1 MLWRSHR
8 WPTGSA
14 ARLSRRKS
22 SSSAI
27 NTSTC
32 SRYASSSANIAT
44 QSDDQRERCVFSGI
58 QPTGTPHLG
67 NYCGAIAKWVALQE
81 SSRTST
87 SSYSDDVPPTRLYS
101 VVDLHALTVPFD
113 AQRMPDQV
121 HSMVAALL
129 GAGLDPTRNILF
141 RQSDVA
147 AHAELAWLLS
157 CITPLGWL
165 QRMTQFKHKA
175 AAAKTES
182 SLGLLSY
189 PVLMAA
195 DILLYRATHVPVGE
209 DQQQHLELTRMI
221 ATTFNDRF
229 GSNRPGGKEV
239 LPKPF
244 PMVEEDTTTLTGAQ
258 RISLARIMS
267 LRDPTKK
274 MSKSDKSKLSRIEL
288 TDSADDI
295 RKKVRKATT
304 DAISGIYY
312 DREER
317 PGVSNLLDIASAV
330 TGQSVAQ
337 LEAHYADHGT
347 GAFKNSVADA
357 VIAKVCPIGER
368 IKQYEADHEYIDKVL
383 ADGAAQAS
391 ELAAVTMQDVKEVMG
406 LTSRGLCLAQG
417 LCSCPNGWSGP
428 DCSLASCPLG
438 EAWSDQAIATDNGH
452 NLAPCS
458 NRGECELDTGTCT
471 CDSGF
476 TGAACERITCTCNGH
491 GSCKSMAK
499 YALMKDPGRGTIYPY
514 DNNWD
519 AHKIYGCVCD
529 PGYTGSNC
537 VERLCPVGDDPLTGT
552 LIDPNGIQ
560 RNEKQRI
567 NCKATS
573 GSFTL
578 TFAGYTTE
586 PISADDSA
594 KTVRDKLV
602 ALPSVTAATV
612 TFGGITLTAC
622 TAIGNDISIEFTQ
635 DFGDLPNMSGNS
647 AGLVH
652 STPSTTPTLTF
663 TTVTQG
669 TKENLPCSRRGMC
682 DPATGVCM
690 CYPNYFSSDG
700 NGAIGQR
707 GDCGFVSGTVTACP
721 GEIACSGK
729 GTCRGPPTYDCICN
743 EGFTGGDCTER
754 LCPKGRSWF
763 DRPTEAP
770 DTAHALVECSNA
782 GECDRTKGECV
793 CLAGFTGAACNRM
806 VCPNDCSGHGTCYT
820 MEQLAKRATVN
831 GETMAFTYG
840 AVPNKKET
848 WEYDMVQGCLCSPG
862 WEGHDCS
869 LRSCPT
875 GDDPM
880 TLRQQNEVQLLVCKG
895 NSGFFTLKF
904 RDAATPQLPFNVPAA
919 SLASALEAL
928 ATVGKV
934 SVTYST
940 DTNGVTG
947 SPACNTAGSN
957 IMRID
962 FLTNFGDLPPLRWIL
977 DGALTLTISVD
988 GVGGSVRGTK
998 EDAVCSNRGICSH
1011 LTGVCRCTYGF
1022 TSSDG
1027 FGSEGDRGDC
1037 GYMEP
1042 IYITSAAQQAN
1053 AV

>member
-1 MLWRSHR
+1 MLWRWHR

-44 QSDDQRERCVFSGI
+44 QSDDQRERRVFSGI

-165 QRMTQFKHKA
+165 QRMTQFKQKA

-258 RISLARIMS
+258 RRSLARIMS

-347 GAFKNSVADA
+347 GAFKDSVADA

-406 LTSRGLCLAQG
+406 LTR
-417 LCSCPNGWSGP
+417 
-428 DCSLASCPLG
+428 
-438 EAWSDQAIATDNGH
+438 
-452 NLAPCS
+452 
-458 NRGECELDTGTCT
+458 
-471 CDSGF
+471 F
-476 TGAACERITCTCNGH
+476 
-491 GSCKSMAK
+491 
-499 YALMKDPGRGTIYPY
+499 
-514 DNNWD
+514 
-519 AHKIYGCVCD
+519 
-529 PGYTGSNC
+529 
-537 VERLCPVGDDPLTGT
+537 
-552 LIDPNGIQ
+552 
-560 RNEKQRI
+560 
-567 NCKATS
+567 
-573 GSFTL
+573 
-578 TFAGYTTE
+578 
-586 PISADDSA
+586 
-594 KTVRDKLV
+594 
-602 ALPSVTAATV
+602 
-612 TFGGITLTAC
+612 
-622 TAIGNDISIEFTQ
+622 
-635 DFGDLPNMSGNS
+635 
-647 AGLVH
+647 
-652 STPSTTPTLTF
+652 
-663 TTVTQG
+663 
-669 TKENLPCSRRGMC
+669 
-682 DPATGVCM
+682 
-690 CYPNYFSSDG
+690 
-700 NGAIGQR
+700 
-707 GDCGFVSGTVTACP
+707 
-721 GEIACSGK
+721 
-729 GTCRGPPTYDCICN
+729 
-743 EGFTGGDCTER
+743 
-754 LCPKGRSWF
+754 
-763 DRPTEAP
+763 
-770 DTAHALVECSNA
+770 
-782 GECDRTKGECV
+782 
-793 CLAGFTGAACNRM
+793 
-806 VCPNDCSGHGTCYT
+806 
-820 MEQLAKRATVN
+820 
-831 GETMAFTYG
+831 
-840 AVPNKKET
+840 
-848 WEYDMVQGCLCSPG
+848 
-862 WEGHDCS
+862 
-869 LRSCPT
+869 
-875 GDDPM
+875 
-880 TLRQQNEVQLLVCKG
+880 
-895 NSGFFTLKF
+895 
-904 RDAATPQLPFNVPAA
+904 
-919 SLASALEAL
+919 
-928 ATVGKV
+928 
-934 SVTYST
+934 
-940 DTNGVTG
+940 
-947 SPACNTAGSN
+947 
-957 IMRID
+957 
-962 FLTNFGDLPPLRWIL
+962 
-977 DGALTLTISVD
+977 
-988 GVGGSVRGTK
+988 
-998 EDAVCSNRGICSH
+998 
-1011 LTGVCRCTYGF
+1011 
-1022 TSSDG
+1022 
-1027 FGSEGDRGDC
+1027 
-1037 GYMEP
+1037 
-1042 IYITSAAQQAN
+1042 
-1053 AV
+1053 